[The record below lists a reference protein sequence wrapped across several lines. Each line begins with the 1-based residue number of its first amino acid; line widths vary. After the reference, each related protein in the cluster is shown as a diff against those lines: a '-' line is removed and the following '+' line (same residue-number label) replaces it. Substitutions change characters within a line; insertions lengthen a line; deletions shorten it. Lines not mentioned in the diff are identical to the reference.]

1 MVSNYIG
8 NDLSSKAGHRS
19 KQEGSFINI
28 ERPTMVIKYNSHMDG
43 VHMYNM
49 LISLFQIWHQSTK
62 YFMYIILHWSGCRQ
76 LFDNNMSF
84 SSHGN
89 MILSFALLKCL
100 FHTQSD

>member
-43 VHMYNM
+43 VHLYNM

-62 YFMYIILHWSGCRQ
+62 YFMSIILHWSGCRQ

-89 MILSFALLKCL
+89 MILSFALLKFL